1 MNNNKKLYQ
10 SIINNNIIAFIIFIL
25 LTSVTSYLYLNEIVE
40 RRSKIN
46 QVLANTITEN
56 IGQSLS
62 KRISI
67 LDIVYYHTITHD
79 ETDRI
84 NKYLKNIVN
93 GNTASDSDAI
103 VASFF
108 TDIEIVNGKGTVLF
122 SSNEQTLN
130 FSYSG
135 KKFFDELAYTNSG
148 VYWSSPSISATTNN
162 LATNITKK
170 YKKGSYEYYV
180 IGYLDLSDININAL
194 QKFDDTVNVSLTD
207 AFGKYIFNTNVE
219 RVNNQEYYSD
229 FESIK
234 ANIDSNTSLT
244 LSTLFSPERKII
256 TASSLKNITAT
267 QSEDIPLPDWYIVI
281 TQDSNSAFGYVM
293 QIFIL
298 SLVIVAVGILLSGI
312 NSYFFAKRIDSFLND
327 FNNEIYNAIK
337 ENYNI
342 KLKGIKYKSFQVIA
356 SSFEKLMNHVKS
368 QEEELTNIAYK
379 DQLTKLYNRYHLIEF
394 LEDEILEHPN
404 IPITLIHIDLKNF
417 KWINELYN
425 HQVGDECIK
434 HFASA
439 LENLLVEASL
449 ICRLS
454 GDEFVILYTKDLSIE
469 SINEHFNPIKK
480 YIKDGFFVNNQII
493 QLDFKGGIAKYPY
506 HAKTAYELI
515 QYSDIALKESKKHLN
530 QIFSTYNDLM
540 KLEIEENSKTINKVI
555 SAHEKNNYDLF
566 FQPLIDLT
574 GDEVIGFEVLLR
586 LQDLNN
592 KYIPPYQ
599 FIPILEENGLIIDLG
614 YWIIEYALENLE
626 KLNKKFNKEL
636 IVSINIS
643 PLQLKSPYFIDTVER
658 IINKSSI
665 KPQYVELEITE
676 SVFIDS
682 YENTYETLSK
692 LRKIGFNIS
701 LDDFG
706 TGFSSLSYL
715 TNLPLDTL
723 KIDRSF
729 MNNISDEKNMALFKS
744 IVTIGHNLNLKIIA
758 EGIEHKEH
766 LNFAKDFKCNIGQGY
781 YWSKPLP
788 FKDIANNEKS
798 FL

>member
-25 LTSVTSYLYLNEIVE
+25 LTSVTSYLYLNEVVE
-40 RRSKIN
+40 RRNKIN

-67 LDIVYYHTITHD
+67 LDIVHYHTVTHD
-79 ETDRI
+79 EVYEI
-84 NKYLKNIVN
+84 NNYLKSIVN
-93 GNTASDSDAI
+93 GDNASNNDTITAT
-103 VASFF
+103 FF
-108 TDIEIVNGKGTVLF
+108 TDIEIVNGKGTVIY
-122 SSNEQTLN
+122 SSNDQTLN

-135 KKFFDELAYTNSG
+135 KKFFDELAYGNSG
-148 VYWSSPSISATTNN
+148 VYWSSPSISTTTNN
-162 LATNITKK
+162 LATNVTKK
-170 YKKGSYEYYV
+170 YKKGSYEYYI
-180 IGYLDLSDININAL
+180 IGYLDLSDINIDAL
-194 QKFDDTVNVSLTD
+194 QRFDDTVNVSLTD
-207 AFGKYIFNTNVE
+207 AFGKYIFNTNIE
-219 RVNNQEYYSD
+219 KVNNQEYYRD
-229 FESIK
+229 FEEIK
-234 ANIDSNTSLT
+234 RNINKTS
-244 LSTLFSPERKII
+244 SMDFRTLFSPNRQIT
-256 TASSLKNITAT
+256 TASSLKGIADAN
-267 QSEDIPLPDWYIVI
+267 SENVTLPDWYII
-281 TQDSNSAFGYVM
+281 ISQDSHSAYGYVM

-298 SLVIVAVGILLSGI
+298 SLIIVAVGILLSGI
-312 NSYFFAKRIDSFLND
+312 NSYFFAKGIDSFLKD
-327 FNNEIYNAIK
+327 FNTEIHNAMK

-356 SSFEKLMNHVKS
+356 SNFEKLMNHVKS
-368 QEEELTNIAYK
+368 QEEELSNIAYR
-379 DQLTKLYNRYHLIEF
+379 DQLTNLYNRYHLIEF
-394 LEDEILEHPN
+394 LENQILKYPN
-404 IPITLIHIDLKNF
+404 KPITLIHIDLKNF

-434 HFASA
+434 HFSSA
-439 LENLLVEASL
+439 LENLLENAKL

-454 GDEFVILYTKDLSIE
+454 GDEFIVIYTMDLSIE
-469 SINEHFNPIKK
+469 SVRERFRPIKK

-493 QLDFKGGIAKYPY
+493 QLDYKGGIAKYPY
-506 HAKTAYELI
+506 HGKTAYELI
-515 QYSDIALKESKKHLN
+515 QFSDIALKESKNHLN
-530 QIFSTYNDLM
+530 QTFSTYNDFM

-555 SAHEKNNYDLF
+555 NAHEKNNYSLF
-566 FQPLIDLT
+566 FQPLIDLSN
-574 GDEVIGFEVLLR
+574 DKIIGFEVLLR
-586 LQDLNN
+586 LKDLDN
-592 KYIPPYQ
+592 KHIPPYQ

-626 KLNKKFNKEL
+626 KLNKKFNREL
-636 IVSINIS
+636 IISINIS
-643 PLQLKSPYFIDTVER
+643 PLQLKSPYFIDNVQR
-658 IINKSSI
+658 IINKSTI
-665 KPQYVELEITE
+665 KAEQVELEITE

-692 LRKIGFNIS
+692 LRNIGFNIS

-744 IVTIGHNLNLKIIA
+744 IVTIGHNLNLRIIA
-758 EGIEHKEH
+758 EGIEHREH

-788 FKDIANNEKS
+788 FDDIIHNKKS